1 MVTQVLALPP
11 SRAAAQA
18 APAPRSAPTRPYT
31 STAGLVQQNI
41 LSAALY
47 EKIADR
53 IIAKP

>member
-1 MVTQVLALPP
+1 MVTLVLALPP
-11 SRAAAQA
+11 SHAAAQA
-18 APAPRSAPTRPYT
+18 APAARSAPTRPYS

-47 EKIADR
+47 EKIEDR

>member
-18 APAPRSAPTRPYT
+18 ASAARSAPTRPYT
-31 STAGLVQQNI
+31 CTAGLVQQNI